1 MQYQLR
7 KVNEISRFLI
17 FFTCFFEDVCPMI
30 NCMGSVAAV
39 FLVFSVDNHS
49 CMCYVARILAEQFI
63 CIVMV
68 NIRQRVAAWEQ
79 QVQASPY
86 RNLLLWGAY
95 ILIFMFI
102 YGAMFVRSGYHWDET
117 LDFAGGAIDTY
128 VANGRWGLVLW
139 RCVFGLGCAVWTS
152 AVVAAVLLTAS
163 LVLQTR
169 LLKIE
174 RFGMQLLYGAIY
186 MVQIQFGY
194 QMAYFFL
201 CDAVA
206 FGLLAVTVAAG
217 LAEQGGARRWALA
230 AVLVTFAVAVY
241 QCLVLNFVVLML
253 LLMLRDMLQGACPHI
268 VKRMVKAVLI
278 SMGAVIG
285 WWVIKLPVQHFVP
298 VDADALAFCQE
309 YADRLDY
316 RGQLFSAEWY
326 LYVGRMLGYMFEHA
340 LLPMSYDGEPFYAA
354 AIAPLVVM
362 LVYLLRYMGGVGK
375 KFVSVLLLTVLWVAP
390 FCMYMV
396 IGVTWL
402 CYPHTKLAQPI
413 VLAAFWMLA
422 IPLVKWSAVWRWL
435 GGIALVVCMVQASSL
450 VSRHAANMQAA
461 FEERLLRLHQTET
474 DGMRVALA
482 NGIPLRKG
490 CILYYP
496 ASHHWEQNGYVDFCG
511 DYPALLYMDGAT
523 SAELYRTRH
532 RSHLLQMPVWPAE
545 GAMRVVDDIV
555 IIKGPEI

>member
-1 MQYQLR
+1 M
-7 KVNEISRFLI
+7 RFRVSL
-17 FFTCFFEDVCPMI
+17 FFFMCFFEVGLRWK
-30 NCMGSVAAV
+30 NCVSSAVAA
-39 FLVFSVDNHS
+39 FLVFSVDNHG

-68 NIRQRVAAWEQ
+68 NIRQCVAAWEQ
-79 QVQASPY
+79 RAQFSPY

-95 ILIFMFI
+95 ILIFLFI
-102 YGAMFVRSGYHWDET
+102 YGSMFVRSGYHWDET

-139 RCVFGLGCAVWTS
+139 RCVFGMGCAVWTS
-152 AVVAAVLLTAS
+152 AVLAAVFVTAS
-163 LVLQTR
+163 LVLQTH

-174 RFGMQLLYGAIY
+174 RFGIQLLYGALY
-186 MVQIQFGY
+186 MVQIQFAY
-194 QMAYFFL
+194 QMDYFFL

-217 LAEQGGARRWALA
+217 LAEQGGMRRMALA

-241 QCLVLNFVVLML
+241 QCLALNFVVLML
-253 LLMLRDMLQGACPHI
+253 LLMLRDMLQGACPHM

-278 SMGAVIG
+278 SMCAVIV
-285 WWVIKLPVQHFVP
+285 WWGIKLPVQYFVP

-309 YADRLDY
+309 YAARLNY
-316 RGQLFSAEWY
+316 REQLFSAEWY
-326 LYVGRMLGYMFEHA
+326 LYIGRMLGVMFEHA

-354 AIAPLVVM
+354 AIVPLVVM
-362 LVYLLRYMGGVGK
+362 LVYALRHAGGAGK
-375 KFVSVLLLTVLWVAP
+375 KLVAVLLLVVLWLAP

-396 IGVTWL
+396 IGETWP
-402 CYPHTKLAQPI
+402 CYPHTKLAQPV
-413 VLAAFWMLA
+413 VLASFWALV
-422 IPLVKWSAVWRWL
+422 IPLVKWPVVCRWL

-461 FEERLLRLHQTET
+461 FEERLLRLHQTES
-474 DGMRVALA
+474 DGVRVALE

-532 RSHLLQMPVWPAE
+532 RAHLQQMPVWPAK
-545 GAMRVVDDIV
+545 GAVRVVDDIV
-555 IIKGPEI
+555 IIKGHEI